1 SNTVYFVPNA
11 NWNGSTTFDYHATDD
26 DGADSNQAT
35 VTINVADIND
45 APVAQ
50 SVTANGN
57 EDAASITVTLNA
69 SDVDGTVADY
79 TIESLPANGK
89 LYSDAGLTQ
98 EIAAGDKVTSNT
110 VYFVPNANWN
120 GSTTFDYHATDDDG
134 ADSNQATVTIA
145 VNPVN
150 DAPIAVPDTNTTAED
165 TLLTVT
171 AASGLLSNDSDV
183 DGNPL
188 TVTQFTVA
196 TVVGTFTAGQTAN
209 IAGVGQLTINS
220 NGSYSFVPATN
231 YNGTVPVATYTI
243 SDGTTT
249 ATSTLTLT
257 VTPVNDAPTPQPDNY
272 TRVEGTTGSH
282 ISVLTNDSDVDGD
295 PLTVAQFATNASG
308 TGAQTANGS
317 NTITTVL
324 GGTVTMNSNGTFS
337 YVAPIRN
344 HGNNGVTD
352 TDGADVDSFYYKAT
366 DGTLESGWTQVQ
378 ITITDTAP
386 VAKNDSASVAIGDTV
401 TGNVITG
408 TVNGIVTSASVD
420 TPSLDTPNRITSVNF
435 GGTNHTV
442 AQSGITTITTDD
454 GKLEIQ
460 SNGEYTYTSGYRNVY
475 VDRNGSDTAP
485 DLTKWKDY
493 ATTGVKN
500 VYGFDGSSP
509 ISGTTLNLNALT
521 NSTANIVRLVD
532 ATTGNNNDG
541 LGVETTLSGSTSD
554 QQNISRVENGEYIV
568 FDLGALSKNAVVTL
582 TDVSNATEAGYI
594 TWYAFNASGT
604 LVGTDTVSGTPSSSV
619 LEFSLPTNINY
630 QYIAFTSTNNS
641 GHFRVNGLRAEAAV
655 TGNSTDEFTYT
666 LSDSDGSLAT
676 AKLTINTT
684 GLNVLPDAATV
695 RESHLPNGT
704 FQGTKTQ
711 YTTTGNLFTNDTVT
725 NTTQIDDISFS
736 SGASGTPNK
745 VISGTTIT
753 ISDAD
758 GTLVVNKLTGAYT
771 YTLNAATTQGVDDIK
786 VFSYIAKDQ
795 VTGQTSAATNLTIN
809 VIDDAPVATDIS
821 QTLSM
826 AATPQT
832 YNLTI
837 ILDVSGSMAQDENG
851 RGSATAGFDPNT
863 IRLMLAKQAIAQ
875 LIDKVDTL
883 GNVNVKM
890 ISFSTENSEEVSQW
904 YVDSATGAINFVNT
918 QQADG
923 GTSYRSAINK
933 TMADWGTPP
942 AANKHFVYFI
952 TDGDPNSGQDINTAT
967 GTNWRNFLNTN
978 NIDAMY
984 AVRIGGSDT
993 SAIAPLIRTG
1003 TDDEAVAI
1011 SSPTELLNTL
1021 LSSIDD
1027 GIVLGNVSIL
1037 SGSGSTGGMI
1047 LGADGGHLESVTVDG
1062 VVYTLAGGNTQV
1074 IHTEK
1079 GGALTVDF
1087 TTGEYRYEIIV
1098 NKTILGEMESFQ
1110 IGAVDGDGDAISMN
1124 LNITLNYQAQV
1135 DANRDTI
1142 ITNVQNGTAISISDA
1157 ALMHNDLVSN
1167 NTFLS
1172 SSSNA
1177 VNGTVSGTNTITF
1190 TPNVTGIPAQ
1200 TIRVIKE
1207 SADWYNSAWDNND
1220 TSGLPKN
1227 NIKELAVDFSDR
1239 SLFGTTGTAAT
1250 ITAYQTGQ
1258 TISGW
1263 AVDTGINGY
1272 TQVFN
1277 GTFYSSADRDLVK
1290 VYLYAGERIYIDV
1303 DGTTG
1308 TNSNASAT
1316 ITRTVLDA
1324 SGIAT
1329 GFSRTTDGWFTATNT
1344 GEYYVQVS
1352 GSTATSY
1359 NLALTIDNGTST
1371 VGGGTSTAP
1380 KGAIGP
1386 SSGGFDYTLNELGV
1400 LTNAKADIYHVAGT
1414 TLNGTERDDILLG
1427 GATNDTLYG
1436 GKGNDV
1442 LIGGSG
1448 QDTLYGG
1455 NGNDRL
1461 EGGIDNDILYGDAGN
1476 DILIGGVGN
1485 DILNGGLG
1493 ADTFVWGATDNVNQ
1507 TDTIND
1513 FSKAQGD
1520 KINAKALLVQL
1531 GWDQDVGKLSDY
1543 VSLTTGSSTINI
1555 HNIANTVNVNIVVTG
1570 QSFTENDIIDMI
1582 NKTNFQT

>member
-1 SNTVYFVPNA
+1 M
-11 NWNGSTTFDYHATDD
+11 
-26 DGADSNQAT
+26 
-35 VTINVADIND
+35 
-45 APVAQ
+45 
-50 SVTANGN
+50 
-57 EDAASITVTLNA
+57 
-69 SDVDGTVADY
+69 
-79 TIESLPANGK
+79 
-89 LYSDAGLTQ
+89 
-98 EIAAGDKVTSNT
+98 
-110 VYFVPNANWN
+110 
-120 GSTTFDYHATDDDG
+120 
-134 ADSNQATVTIA
+134 TIA

>member
-1 SNTVYFVPNA
+1 MN
-11 NWNGSTTFDYHATDD
+11 
-26 DGADSNQAT
+26 
-35 VTINVADIND
+35 
-45 APVAQ
+45 
-50 SVTANGN
+50 
-57 EDAASITVTLNA
+57 IT
-69 SDVDGTVADY
+69 
-79 TIESLPANGK
+79 
-89 LYSDAGLTQ
+89 
-98 EIAAGDKVTSNT
+98 
-110 VYFVPNANWN
+110 
-120 GSTTFDYHATDDDG
+120 
-134 ADSNQATVTIA
+134 

-150 DAPIAVPDTNTTAED
+150 DPPVAIADSRTVIEGSTTSLVTVLVNDT
-165 TLLTVT
+165 
-171 AASGLLSNDSDV
+171 DV
-183 DGNPL
+183 DS
-188 TVTQFTVA
+188 A
-196 TVVGTFTAGQTAN
+196 T
-209 IAGVGQLTINS
+209 
-220 NGSYSFVPATN
+220 
-231 YNGTVPVATYTI
+231 
-243 SDGTTT
+243 
-249 ATSTLTLT
+249 
-257 VTPVNDAPTPQPDNY
+257 
-272 TRVEGTTGSH
+272 
-282 ISVLTNDSDVDGD
+282 
-295 PLTVAQFATNASG
+295 LTVAQFATNASG

-352 TDGADVDSFYYKAT
+352 TDGADVDSFYYRAS

-619 LEFSLPTNINY
+619 LGFSLPTNINY

-809 VIDDAPVATDIS
+809 VIDDAPVATDIN

-890 ISFSTENSEEVSQW
+890 INFSSANSEEVSQW

-923 GTSYRSAINK
+923 GTSYLSAINK
-933 TMADWGTPP
+933 TMTDWGTPP
-942 AANKHFVYFI
+942 AADKHFVYFI
-952 TDGDPNSGQDINTAT
+952 TDGAPDTNQGIDATT
-967 GTNWRNFLNTN
+967 GTNWRNFLNTK

-993 SAIAPLIRTG
+993 SAIAPLIRTQPAG
-1003 TDDEAVAI
+1003 TNDEAVAI

-1027 GIVLGNVSIL
+1027 GIVQGNVSIL

-1047 LGADGGHLESVTVDG
+1047 LGADGGYLESVTVDG

-1124 LNITLNYQAQV
+1124 LNISLNYQAQV

-1200 TIRVIKE
+1200 TIRVINE
-1207 SADWYNSAWDNND
+1207 SAYNNGTAWTNND
-1220 TSGLPKN
+1220 ASSLPKN

-1263 AVDTGINGY
+1263 AVDSGINGY

-1308 TNSNASAT
+1308 SNTNVSGT
-1316 ITRTVLDA
+1316 TTRAVLDA
-1324 SGIAT
+1324 SGTAT
-1329 GFSRTTDGWFTATNT
+1329 SFSQTTDGWFTATTT
-1344 GEYYVQVS
+1344 GEYYVQLS
-1352 GSTATSY
+1352 NTNSSSTSY

-1371 VGGGTSTAP
+1371 AGGGTSAAP

-1461 EGGIDNDILYGDAGN
+1461 EGGIGNDILYGDAGN

-1543 VSLTTGSSTINI
+1543 VSLTTGSSTIKI
-1555 HNIANTVNVNIVVTG
+1555 HNIENSVNVNIVVTG

>member
-1 SNTVYFVPNA
+1 GAASAA
-11 NWNGSTTFDYHATDD
+11 NDYENGLPAH
-26 DGADSNQAT
+26 
-35 VTINVADIND
+35 
-45 APVAQ
+45 
-50 SVTANGN
+50 
-57 EDAASITVTLNA
+57 SITVT
-69 SDVDGTVADY
+69 
-79 TIESLPANGK
+79 
-89 LYSDAGLTQ
+89 
-98 EIAAGDKVTSNT
+98 
-110 VYFVPNANWN
+110 
-120 GSTTFDYHATDDDG
+120 ATD
-134 ADSNQATVTIA
+134 ASNNATNINVTLNEQDVNEAPVA
-145 VNPVN
+145 V
-150 DAPIAVPDTNTTAED
+150 ADTNTTAED
-165 TLLTVT
+165 TTLTVNAT
-171 AASGLLSNDSDV
+171 NGVLANDSDI

-196 TVVGTFTAGQTAN
+196 GVAGTFNAGQTAT
-209 IAGVGQLTINS
+209 ITGVGQLTINS
-220 NGSYSFVPATN
+220 DGSYSFVPVAN
-231 YNGTVPVATYTI
+231 YNGPVPVATYTV
-243 SDGTTT
+243 SDGTATV
-249 ATSTLTLT
+249 TSTLTLT
-257 VTPVNDAPTPQPDNY
+257 VTPVNDAPITQPDNY

-295 PLTVAQFATNASG
+295 SLTVAQFATNASG

-352 TDGADVDSFYYKAT
+352 TDGADVDSFYYRAS

-619 LEFSLPTNINY
+619 LGFSLPTNINY

-942 AANKHFVYFI
+942 PADKHFVYFI

>member
-1 SNTVYFVPNA
+1 MTLNEQDVNEAPVFEDPANPGTPVP
-11 NWNGSTTFDYHATDD
+11 SYSFDYNENSAAGTVLGQVAAADPEAGTVTYSIDPATDPNGWYAID
-26 DGADSNQAT
+26 PATGEISLTAAGAAAEANDYEDGLPT
-35 VTINVADIND
+35 H
-45 APVAQ
+45 
-50 SVTANGN
+50 
-57 EDAASITVTLNA
+57 SITVTATDAQNNATNINVTLNEQ
-69 SDVDGTVADY
+69 DVNEAPVAIADSRTV
-79 TIESLPANGK
+79 IE
-89 LYSDAGLTQ
+89 
-98 EIAAGDKVTSNT
+98 
-110 VYFVPNANWN
+110 
-120 GSTTFDYHATDDDG
+120 GSTT
-134 ADSNQATVTIA
+134 SLATVL
-145 VNPVN
+145 VN
-150 DAPIAVPDTNTTAED
+150 DT
-165 TLLTVT
+165 
-171 AASGLLSNDSDV
+171 DV
-183 DGNPL
+183 DS
-188 TVTQFTVA
+188 A
-196 TVVGTFTAGQTAN
+196 TL
-209 IAGVGQLTINS
+209 I
-220 NGSYSFVPATN
+220 
-231 YNGTVPVATYTI
+231 
-243 SDGTTT
+243 
-249 ATSTLTLT
+249 
-257 VTPVNDAPTPQPDNY
+257 
-272 TRVEGTTGSH
+272 
-282 ISVLTNDSDVDGD
+282 
-295 PLTVAQFATNASG
+295 VAQFATNASG

-352 TDGADVDSFYYKAT
+352 TDGADVDSFYYKAS
-366 DGTLESGWTQVQ
+366 DGTLQSGWTQVQ

-485 DLTKWKDY
+485 TLPEWKDY

-509 ISGTTLNLNALT
+509 LTGNNLNLSAL
-521 NSTANIVRLVD
+521 NSTAEGYVRHKDNLFN
-532 ATTGNNNDG
+532 NNNDG
-541 LGVETTLSGSTSD
+541 LGVESSNGNS
-554 QQNISRVENGEYIV
+554 NNNRVENGEYIV

-582 TDVSNATEAGYI
+582 TDVSDTTEAGRI
-594 TWYAFNASGT
+594 TWYAYDANGNQVGTGT
-604 LVGTDTVSGTPSSSV
+604 LTTGGASTSISSNVATVT
-619 LEFSLPTNINY
+619 LPTNINY
-630 QYIAFTSTNNS
+630 QYIAFTSTRNNA
-641 GHFRVNGLRAEAAV
+641 HFRVNGLRAEAAI
-655 TGNSTDEFTYT
+655 TGDGTDAFNYT
-666 LSDSDGSLAT
+666 LSDSDGSQAT
-676 AKLTINTT
+676 ATLIVNTSP
-684 GLNVLPDAATV
+684 LNTLADAATV

-704 FQGTKTQ
+704 HQGSKTQ

-725 NTTQIDDISFS
+725 NTTQIDDINFS
-736 SGASGTPNK
+736 SGASGTPNT

-771 YTLNAATTQGVDDIK
+771 YTLSAATTQGVDDVK
-786 VFSYIAKDQ
+786 LFSYTAKDQ
-795 VTGQTSAATNLTIN
+795 VTGQTSTETNLTIN
-809 VIDDAPVATDIS
+809 VIDDAPVATNIN

-837 ILDVSGSMAQDENG
+837 ILDVSGSMAQDQNG
-851 RGSATAGFDPNT
+851 RDSANAGFDPNT

-890 ISFSTENSEEVSQW
+890 INFSSENSEEVSQW

-923 GTSYRSAINK
+923 GTSYLSAINK
-933 TMADWGTPP
+933 TMTDWGTPP
-942 AANKHFVYFI
+942 AADKHFVYFI
-952 TDGDPNSGQDINTAT
+952 TDGDPNSGQGIGTTT
-967 GTNWRNFLNTN
+967 GANWRNFLNTN

-993 SAIAPLIRTG
+993 SAIDPLVRTG
-1003 TDDEAVAI
+1003 TNDEAVAI
-1011 SSPTELLNTL
+1011 SSPTELINTL
-1021 LSSIDD
+1021 LSSVDD

-1062 VVYTLAGGNTQV
+1062 VVYTVAGGNTQV

-1098 NKTILGEMESFQ
+1098 NKTIQGEVESFQ

-1207 SADWYNSAWDNND
+1207 SAYNNGTAWTNND
-1220 TSGLPKN
+1220 TWDLPTN

-1263 AVDTGINGY
+1263 AVDNGIKGY

-1277 GTFYSSADRDLVK
+1277 GTLYSSADRDLVK
-1290 VYLYAGERIYIDV
+1290 VYLYAGERIDIDV
-1303 DGTTG
+1303 DGMTE
-1308 TNSNASAT
+1308 T

-1324 SGIAT
+1324 SGTAT
-1329 GFSRTTDGWFTATNT
+1329 GFSRTTDGWFTATTT

-1352 GSTATSY
+1352 SSDTTNY
-1359 NLALTIDNGTST
+1359 NLVLTIDNGTST
-1371 VGGGTSTAP
+1371 AGGGTSAAP

-1386 SSGGFDYTLNELGV
+1386 ASGGFDYTLNELGV

-1461 EGGIDNDILYGDAGN
+1461 EGGVDNDTLYGDAGN

-1531 GWDQDVGKLSDY
+1531 GWDQDVGTLSDY

-1555 HNIANTVNVNIVVTG
+1555 HNIENSVNVNIVVTD
-1570 QSFTENDIIDMI
+1570 QSFTENDIADMI